1 LKKIAIIG
9 AGGRMGSWFIE
20 YLLAKNN
27 FHIKAYD
34 KNINS
39 IGRHVNLKI
48 EGDFHSCVK
57 DSDIVILCVP
67 LRIIPKMIIECS
79 KIMKPNS
86 VLIDI
91 SSIKNK
97 SFQSL
102 LKIQDYILP
111 ICIHPMFGR
120 GASKKNNLK
129 ILFIPIREY
138 KREMQFVQDLFQ
150 NFNILSLENAI
161 QHDRIMAIVLGLNHY
176 INMIFADIIGSQK
189 YKDLEFYS
197 GSTFKMQCIVSE
209 SVLNDDPIL
218 LNSLFMDNPFIKKE
232 IKNFHRKLL
241 DYYQIINDKDDKKL
255 IKQLKRI
262 KLSIE
267 KHHDLNSSYRKMYK
281 LLDLLK

>member
-1 LKKIAIIG
+1 
-9 AGGRMGSWFIE
+9 MGTWFIE

-27 FHIKAYD
+27 YHIKAYD

-39 IGRHVNLKI
+39 IGKQLNLKI
-48 EGDFHSCVK
+48 EPDFNSCVK

-67 LRIIPKMIIECS
+67 LRIIPKMIIDCS

-120 GASKKNNLK
+120 GASNKSSLK
-129 ILFIPIREY
+129 ILFIPIRDY

-150 NFNILSLENAI
+150 NFNILSRKCN
-161 QHDRIMAIVLGLNHY
+161 
-176 INMIFADIIGSQK
+176 
-189 YKDLEFYS
+189 
-197 GSTFKMQCIVSE
+197 ST
-209 SVLNDDPIL
+209 
-218 LNSLFMDNPFIKKE
+218 
-232 IKNFHRKLL
+232 
-241 DYYQIINDKDDKKL
+241 
-255 IKQLKRI
+255 
-262 KLSIE
+262 
-267 KHHDLNSSYRKMYK
+267 
-281 LLDLLK
+281 